1 MFHFCSSRRS
11 VLALLAGGATAA
23 VSTVSTAAP
32 RGQRNEASARTAATA
47 PAQEFGLVS
56 DSPADQSIALQAAID
71 QAALKGVVLQLP
83 PGSFRV
89 SRVALREGTHLV
101 GSPRTRLQAAGSGV
115 VLTAERAHGARLE
128 RFRIETTGG
137 EVSQAGG
144 EALLELRASRNVAL
158 QDLTISRAPRNGVY
172 LEACS
177 GRIAGCRIERVG
189 GAAVW
194 AMDSVGLDIV
204 GNDIETCA
212 DNGILVW
219 RSAPGDDGT
228 LVSQNRIA
236 HVFAASGGSG
246 QNGNGVNVFRAG
258 RVRILGNHI
267 SDCAYSAVR
276 GNAAS
281 DIQIVANNAS
291 GIGEVALYS
300 EFGFEGALIAQ
311 NVVDGSASGIS
322 VTNFNEGG
330 RLAVIQGNLVRNLR
344 RREAEPVDKRGEGIS
359 VEADAVVTGNT
370 IEGAPTAGVVIGWG
384 RHMRNVNATGNVV
397 RDAGVGIMITNDPAA
412 GNCLVAQNLISNAR
426 NGAIR
431 LMDHGRPVGE
441 DLARVQPRT
450 GRISVSG
457 NMVTGGGT

>member
-1 MFHFCSSRRS
+1 MSYFSSRRS
-11 VLALLAGGATAA
+11 ILALLAGGATVAGSTLA
-23 VSTVSTAAP
+23 VAAP
-32 RGQRNEASARTAATA
+32 RGRRETSRAKAAA
-47 PAQEFGLVS
+47 IPGHELGLVP
-56 DSPADQSIALQAAID
+56 DSQIDQSAALQAAID
-71 QAALKGVVLQLP
+71 QAALKGVALQLP
-83 PGSFRV
+83 PGRFRV

-101 GSPRTRLQAAGSGV
+101 GSPRTILQAAGSGA
-115 VLTAERAHGARLE
+115 VLSAERAHGSRLE
-128 RFRIETTGG
+128 RFRVEGAGSET
-137 EVSQAGG
+137 SQTSS
-144 EALLELRASRNVAL
+144 EALLALRASRNVAL

-189 GAAVW
+189 AAALW
-194 AMDSVGLDIV
+194 AMDSLGLDIV

-258 RVRILGNHI
+258 RVRVMGNHI

-281 DIQIVANNAS
+281 DIQIVANNVS
-291 GIGEVALYS
+291 RIGEVALYA

-311 NVVDGSASGIS
+311 NIVDGSASGIS

-370 IEGAPTAGVVIGWG
+370 IEGAPTAGLVIGWG
-384 RHMRNVNATGNVV
+384 RHLRNVNATANVI
-397 RDAGVGIMITNDPAA
+397 RDVGVGIMITDDPTA
-412 GNCLVAQNLISNAR
+412 GSCLVTQNLISDAR

-441 DLARVQPRT
+441 DLARGQPRA
-450 GRISVSG
+450 GRIGVNG
-457 NMVTGGGT
+457 NMVTGGGA